1 MQFFGQ
7 ESIFFGNCPTLF
19 VTTMTG
25 HRKDNIFL
33 LKPLHGCPQ
42 KNGFGPKNSIFGPQK
57 GHFGQSGPRNGPP
70 GGQTATYRKTKGIQS
85 SLRID
90 RSCHP
95 IESGPSEPKKGWFHR
110 CSEKNAEFLVKN
122 AVFWP
127 QIHFFSYPSNFF
139 CHHHDGTPKRQHFSV
154 ESFARVSTKNGFGP
168 KTAFLDPKRATLG
181 NRGHETARQA
191 AKQPPTR
198 KLKVSRVTSGYGGL
212 MIPLSRDR
220 PSRKNGGFIGV
231 A

>member
-1 MQFFGQ
+1 MCPVMIITIYFEADHKKMVMGQ
-7 ESIFFGNCPTLF
+7 
-19 VTTMTG
+19 
-25 HRKDNIFL
+25 
-33 LKPLHGCPQ
+33 
-42 KNGFGPKNSIFGPQK
+42 
-57 GHFGQSGPRNGPP
+57 
-70 GGQTATYRKTKGIQS
+70 
-85 SLRID
+85 
-90 RSCHP
+90 
-95 IESGPSEPKKGWFHR
+95 
-110 CSEKNAEFLVKN
+110 
-122 AVFWP
+122 
-127 QIHFFSYPSNFF
+127 
-139 CHHHDGTPKRQHFSV
+139 
-154 ESFARVSTKNGFGP
+154 